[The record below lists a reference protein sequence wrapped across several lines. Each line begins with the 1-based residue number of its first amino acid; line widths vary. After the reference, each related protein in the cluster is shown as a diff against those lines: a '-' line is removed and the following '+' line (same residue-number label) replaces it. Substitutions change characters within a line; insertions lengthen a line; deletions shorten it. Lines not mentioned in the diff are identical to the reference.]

1 MIHHPSLVVFAIRNR
16 VRSLKPVAEL
26 VVARWE
32 APEGMQVATGA
43 QQLPD
48 KCFQQVYV
56 VLFVLQER
64 MLCILTL
71 TRTSWANCHTT
82 LMSNDFDIGI

>member
-1 MIHHPSLVVFAIRNR
+1 M
-16 VRSLKPVAEL
+16 AEL

-32 APEGMQVATGA
+32 APEGMPVATGA

-56 VLFVLQER
+56 DLFVLPER

-71 TRTSWANCHTT
+71 TRTSWANCRTT
-82 LMSNDFDIGI
+82 LMSNDFDIGILMIGYLQSGLGKGRFLQES